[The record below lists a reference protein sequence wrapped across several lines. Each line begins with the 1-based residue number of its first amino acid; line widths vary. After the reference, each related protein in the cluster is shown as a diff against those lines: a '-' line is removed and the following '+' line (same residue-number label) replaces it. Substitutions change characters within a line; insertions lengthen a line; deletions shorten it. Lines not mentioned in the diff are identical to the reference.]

1 MNATHDPER
10 RSWVTSANHAGG
22 AFPIQ
27 NLPFG
32 VFESGGEPA
41 IGVAIGDQILDL
53 HGCYRAG
60 LLASLPETAAEACA
74 AATLN
79 PLMALGSKCWSPLRA
94 QLSDLLRADHPGASD
109 NQRALAPFLLPM
121 LEVTMLKP
129 ASIGNYTDFYASID
143 HATNVGRLFRP
154 ENPLLPNY
162 KYVPIGYHG
171 RASSICV
178 SGKPV
183 KRPAGQ
189 FLPLPGGPPHFALTQ
204 ALDYELEVGFFV
216 GPANQLGEAIA
227 IDQAAAHLFGIC
239 LLNDWSARDIQ
250 SWEYQPL
257 GPFLAKSF
265 ATTIS
270 PWIVTMEALAPFRRP
285 AFARPPEDPSPLGY
299 LNAEQDRLQ
308 GGIDLV
314 LEVYLRSARMR
325 AVGIDAVRLSRG
337 NLGALYWTAAQLL
350 THHAS
355 NGCNLQPGDLLAS
368 GTVSGPEDSSRGC
381 LLEITRRGLEPIAL
395 PTGELRGFLED
406 GDEITLRGYCE
417 REGFVRIGLGECSGT
432 IRENTSVG

>member
-10 RSWVTSANHAGG
+10 RSWVTSANRPGS

-32 VFESGGEPA
+32 VFASGAQPA

-60 LLASLPETAAEACA
+60 LFASLPETTAEACA

-94 QLSDLLRADHPGASD
+94 QLSDLLRADHPQAAD
-109 NQRALAPFLLPM
+109 NQRDLAPFLLSM
-121 LEVTMLKP
+121 LEMTMLKP

-178 SGKPV
+178 SGTPV

-189 FLPLPGGPPHFALTQ
+189 FLPLPGGAPRFALTQ

-216 GPANQLGEAIA
+216 GPGNQLGEAID

-270 PWIVTMEALAPFRRP
+270 PWIVTMEALAPFRTP
-285 AFARPPEDPSPLGY
+285 AFARPKIQALWTTSTRSRIVCRVELTLPLRSTSVRPVCARWVWMPFASAAETSAPCTGPRRNYWPIMQATGAIFNLVICWPAAPSPDPRIVLADACSKLRG
-299 LNAEQDRLQ
+299 AVSSRLLCPQ
-308 GGIDLV
+308 GSYVGFSKTAT
-314 LEVYLRSARMR
+314 RSRCAD
-325 AVGIDAVRLSRG
+325 I
-337 NLGALYWTAAQLL
+337 
-350 THHAS
+350 
-355 NGCNLQPGDLLAS
+355 AS
-368 GTVSGPEDSSRGC
+368 GK
-381 LLEITRRGLEPIAL
+381 AL
-395 PTGELRGFLED
+395 
-406 GDEITLRGYCE
+406 
-417 REGFVRIGLGECSGT
+417 
-432 IRENTSVG
+432 